1 MVSSSVATAAATT
14 PATTPVT
21 PAPTPPAE
29 PTFSKQIPIVCPG
42 HTRPLAELQYVA
54 VQVPTTITPEDQL
67 ATLTVTDAP
76 VVTPTSETNTEILL
90 VSACHD
96 KQPMLRQG
104 LTGNWLGTW
113 TGHKGAV
120 WSCQMDPTGNLTAT
134 ASGDYSCRLWD
145 AVTGTCLLDLP
156 HKGVMKTVAFAPSST
171 KLATGGIGKAPS
183 IRIYDLEQ
191 LLLEP
196 KNGNKTPIVEI
207 PQVAPI
213 SKVVWLDET
222 SVVCGCYNG
231 KIYIWNTD
239 TSTLMQTFATTGADE
254 IRDMELTR
262 LTLTGKIILSVAAGQ
277 TVYFYDMSVHKLVQ
291 AHTLPQINF
300 QNEGGL
306 TLHPSGTK
314 FVCGG
319 GGLWVHVIDFVTG
332 AQLECHKGHHGPIRC
347 VRYAPHGTT
356 FASGSEDGTIRLWQT
371 ETERNERI

>member
-1 MVSSSVATAAATT
+1 MASSSVAVAAATT
-14 PATTPVT
+14 SVT
-21 PAPTPPAE
+21 LATPPAE

-54 VQVPTTITPEDQL
+54 VTVPTTLTPADQL

-196 KNGNKTPIVEI
+196 KNGTKAPFVEI
-207 PQVAPI
+207 PQTAPI

-222 SVVCGCYNG
+222 IVVCGCYNG
-231 KIYIWNTD
+231 KVYVWNTV
-239 TSTLMQTFATTGADE
+239 TSTLVQTFATQEGAE

-262 LTLTGKIILSVAAGQ
+262 IVGGGSQAGTTILSVAAGQ
-277 TVYFYDMSVHKLVQ
+277 TVYFYDMLTNKLVQ
-291 AHTLPQINF
+291 SHTLPQINF

>member
-1 MVSSSVATAAATT
+1 MASSSVAAVAVTM
-14 PATTPVT
+14 PVT
-21 PAPTPPAE
+21 IATPPAE

-54 VQVPTTITPEDQL
+54 VTVPTTTRTTTTADQL
-67 ATLTVTDAP
+67 ATLTVTDP
-76 VVTPTSETNTEILL
+76 VTGVLVPRTTAATTATTEILL

-96 KQPMLRQG
+96 KQPMVRQG
-104 LTGNWLGTW
+104 RTGNWLGTW

-120 WSCQMDPTGNLTAT
+120 WSCQMDLTGNLTAT

-145 AVTGTCLLDLP
+145 AITGTCLLDLP
-156 HKGVMKTVAFAPSST
+156 HTGVMKTVAFAPSST

-183 IRIYDLEQ
+183 IRIYDLEA
-191 LLLEP
+191 LLVTP
-196 KNGNKTPIVEI
+196 KNGNKTPLVEI
-207 PQVAPI
+207 PQAAPI

-231 KIYIWNTD
+231 KVYIWNTV
-239 TSTLMQTFATTGADE
+239 TSTLVHTFATQEGAE
-254 IRDMELTR
+254 VRDMELT
-262 LTLTGKIILSVAAGQ
+262 KIVDGSQAGTTILSVAAGQ
-277 TVYFYDMSVHKLVQ
+277 TVYFYDMRVQQLVQ
-291 AHTLPQINF
+291 THTLPHLNF
-300 QNEGGL
+300 QNEGGV

-319 GGLWVHVIDFVTG
+319 GGLWVHVLDFATG

-371 ETERNERI
+371 